1 MDKKV
6 DERLGYLAPNTRLA
20 RRCPPCFYK
29 LQDDPNLEFSALV
42 SMDGNNSLK
51 RIGATVRQRDD
62 LFDSWTIDSDR
73 WITAEEVD
81 RFKNEVAQV
90 FTHITTTWQNS

>member
-62 LFDSWTIDSDR
+62 LFDSRTIDSDR